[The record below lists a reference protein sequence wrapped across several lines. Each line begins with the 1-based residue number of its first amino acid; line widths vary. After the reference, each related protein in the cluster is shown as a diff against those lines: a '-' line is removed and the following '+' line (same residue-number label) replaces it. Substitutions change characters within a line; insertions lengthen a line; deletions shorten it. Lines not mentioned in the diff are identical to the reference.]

1 MNLRN
6 TTDVSEF
13 LLRGFPYQPEVQS
26 LLFPLFLSIYLL
38 TLLGN
43 MTIILLIR
51 SDTHLLHTPMY
62 FLLSHLALAD
72 LGFTSTTIPKAL
84 HNMLSQKK
92 TISYPGCLAQM
103 YFYGSFGNSDTC
115 LLASMAY
122 DRYVAICCPL
132 HYSAMM
138 SHKRCLQLATVSWIV
153 PLIPAL
159 LYTLLMSRLEFCD
172 PEEIPD
178 FFCDVFPLLA
188 ICCSDTTLVEIMVM
202 TEGVMEVVIPFA
214 LIVISYSLIFYTIMK
229 IPSAVMKIPSA
240 VGKRKAF
247 STCGSHI
254 SVVVLFYGGVIWIYF
269 KPNAKNPGLQ
279 DTVVTV
285 MYTMVTPML
294 NPFIYTLR
302 NSEMKSA
309 MRRVIR
315 RHFY

>member
-6 TTDVSEF
+6 TTGVSEF
-13 LLRGFPYQPEVQS
+13 LLRGFPSQPEVQR

-43 MTIILLIR
+43 VTIILLIR
-51 SDTHLLHTPMY
+51 SDTHLLQTPMY

-103 YFYGSFGNSDTC
+103 YFYMSFGNSDSF

-132 HYSAMM
+132 RYSAMM
-138 SHKRCLQLATVSWIV
+138 SHKRCLQLATMSWVV
-153 PLIPAL
+153 PIIDSL
-159 LYTLLMSRLEFCD
+159 LYTLLMSHVEFCD
-172 PEEIPD
+172 PEEIPH
-178 FFCDVFPLLA
+178 FFCDILPLLA
-188 ICCSDTTLVEIMVM
+188 ICCSDTTLIEIMVM
-202 TEGVMEVVIPFA
+202 TEGVVEVVTPFV
-214 LIVISYSLIFYTIMK
+214 LIIISYALIFYTI
-229 IPSAVMKIPSA
+229 MKIPSA

-254 SVVVLFYGGVIWIYF
+254 CVVVLFYGTVSWVYF
-269 KPNAKNPGLQ
+269 KPNPKNLDRK
-279 DTVVTV
+279 DTAAAV

-294 NPFIYTLR
+294 NPFIYSLR
-302 NSEMKSA
+302 NSEMKAA
-309 MRRVIR
+309 MKRVIQQ
-315 RHFY
+315 HF